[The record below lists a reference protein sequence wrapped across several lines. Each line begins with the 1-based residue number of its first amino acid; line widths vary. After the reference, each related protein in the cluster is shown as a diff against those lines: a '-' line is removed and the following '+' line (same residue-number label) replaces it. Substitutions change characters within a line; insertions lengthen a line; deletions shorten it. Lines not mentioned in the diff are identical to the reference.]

1 MPILPG
7 LRRNGKTILALI
19 LAAAIFVGLY
29 LYAHSGTTAPS
40 QQAEEYAEY
49 ESGKVLE
56 ILTDNCEPDPTAE
69 GAYRGEQTL
78 LVEVTSGQYK
88 GQTILTDH
96 AVGPLYGE
104 PAKAGQRVTLILST
118 YADGTVRAS
127 VYEYD
132 RSLPIALVLAVFFLV
147 TVLVGGK
154 TGAKSILGLAFSVA
168 VLLLLLIP
176 LLMKGWPTIPTTF
189 VLCAY
194 VTVVCF
200 LLLGGTGRK
209 VWCACLGTVVG
220 MALAMAFGLAAQAL
234 THIDGLRIS
243 DVEPLL
249 QLRQTG
255 TPIGLRG
262 LLVAGIIISAMG
274 AVMDVAMS
282 VASALSELKV
292 VNPALTWQD
301 LWRSGMNIGRDMV
314 GTMTNTLIMAF
325 LGSGF
330 TLIIYLYS
338 LNLPFHELMSST
350 YLALEV
356 VSGVA
361 SAIGVILA
369 IPVTALLS
377 ALLFSPPHRNK
388 S

>member
-88 GQTILTDH
+88 GQTILTDN

-282 VASALSELKV
+282 VASALSELKA

>member
-29 LYAHSGTTAPS
+29 LYAHSGTAAPS

-88 GQTILTDH
+88 GQTILTDN

-249 QLRQTG
+249 QLGQTG
-255 TPIGLRG
+255 TPMGLRG

>member
-29 LYAHSGTTAPS
+29 LYAHSGTAAPS

-88 GQTILTDH
+88 GQTILTDN

-132 RSLPIALVLAVFFLV
+132 RSLSIALVLAVFFLV

-189 VLCAY
+189 FLCAY

>member
-88 GQTILTDH
+88 GQTILTDN

-234 THIDGLRIS
+234 SHIDGLRIS

>member
-1 MPILPG
+1 MPIFPG

-88 GQTILTDH
+88 GQTILTDN

-282 VASALSELKV
+282 VASALSELKA

>member
-88 GQTILTDH
+88 GQTILTDN

>member
-1 MPILPG
+1 MHMRPG

-19 LAAAIFVGLY
+19 LAAVIFVGLY
-29 LYAHSGTTAPS
+29 LYAHSGTTAPD

-78 LVEVTSGQYK
+78 LVEVTSGRYK
-88 GQTILTDH
+88 GQTILTDN

-132 RSLPIALVLAVFFLV
+132 RSLPIALVLAIFFLV

-200 LLLGGTGRK
+200 LLLGGAGRK

-282 VASALSELKV
+282 VASALSELKA

-377 ALLFSPPHRNK
+377 ALFFSPPHRNK

>member
-88 GQTILTDH
+88 GQTILTDN

-377 ALLFSPPHRNK
+377 ALLFSPPHRNL

>member
-29 LYAHSGTTAPS
+29 LYAHGGTTAPS

-88 GQTILTDH
+88 GQTILTDN

-194 VTVVCF
+194 VTVVCL

>member
-29 LYAHSGTTAPS
+29 LYAHGGTTAPS

-88 GQTILTDH
+88 GQTILTDN

-168 VLLLLLIP
+168 VLLLL
-176 LLMKGWPTIPTTF
+176 
-189 VLCAY
+189 
-194 VTVVCF
+194 
-200 LLLGGTGRK
+200 
-209 VWCACLGTVVG
+209 
-220 MALAMAFGLAAQAL
+220 
-234 THIDGLRIS
+234 
-243 DVEPLL
+243 
-249 QLRQTG
+249 
-255 TPIGLRG
+255 
-262 LLVAGIIISAMG
+262 
-274 AVMDVAMS
+274 
-282 VASALSELKV
+282 
-292 VNPALTWQD
+292 
-301 LWRSGMNIGRDMV
+301 
-314 GTMTNTLIMAF
+314 
-325 LGSGF
+325 
-330 TLIIYLYS
+330 
-338 LNLPFHELMSST
+338 
-350 YLALEV
+350 
-356 VSGVA
+356 
-361 SAIGVILA
+361 
-369 IPVTALLS
+369 
-377 ALLFSPPHRNK
+377 
-388 S
+388 

>member
-29 LYAHSGTTAPS
+29 LYAHGGTTAPS

-88 GQTILTDH
+88 GQTILTDN

-282 VASALSELKV
+282 VASALSELKA

>member
-88 GQTILTDH
+88 GQTILTDN

-377 ALLFSPPHRNK
+377 ALLFGPPHRNK

>member
-88 GQTILTDH
+88 GQTILTDN

-132 RSLPIALVLAVFFLV
+132 RSLPMALVLAVFFLV

>member
-29 LYAHSGTTAPS
+29 LYAHGGTTAPS

-88 GQTILTDH
+88 GQTILTDN

>member
-88 GQTILTDH
+88 GQTILTDN

-369 IPVTALLS
+369 IPLTALLS
-377 ALLFSPPHRNK
+377 ARLSRPPHRDK

>member
-56 ILTDNCEPDPTAE
+56 ILTDNCEPDHTAE

-88 GQTILTDH
+88 GQTILTDN